1 MVKLYV
7 QPSVA
12 SVPGFFFET
21 IEEYRGKIF
30 RLWFVPAVNVGELEI
45 KFIDGKDIDREVF
58 EALDVN
64 KDNIGEYLRVVK
76 QIGFRDK
83 VKLIIRTKVMIYSGG
98 SWEEAKEWD
107 IEVYELDSLKDLAIH
122 MVKEG
127 FYGEVSERLEP
138 YIDYAKLSHH
148 LSMDYTEITIAGKNY
163 VYFYSYC

>member
-21 IEEYRGKIF
+21 IEEYREKIF
-30 RLWFVPAVNVGELEI
+30 RLWVVPAVNVGESEI

-76 QIGFRDK
+76 QTSFRDK
-83 VKLIIRTKVMIYSGG
+83 VKLIIRTQVMIYCDS
-98 SWEEAKEWD
+98 SWEEVKEWD
-107 IEVYELDSLKDLAIH
+107 IEIYEFASLKDLAIH

-127 FYGEVSERLEP
+127 FYGDVPESLEL
-138 YIDYAKLSHH
+138 YIDYDKLSHH
-148 LSMDYTEITIAGKNY
+148 LRVDYAEITVSGKNY
-163 VYFYSYC
+163 VYSYC

>member
-1 MVKLYV
+1 M
-7 QPSVA
+7 
-12 SVPGFFFET
+12 
-21 IEEYRGKIF
+21 
-30 RLWFVPAVNVGELEI
+30 
-45 KFIDGKDIDREVF
+45 
-58 EALDVN
+58 
-64 KDNIGEYLRVVK
+64 K
-76 QIGFRDK
+76 QTSFRDK